1 MAEMCLSA
9 YRARLAAAGY
19 KQYPADVSNDWRED
33 LVEIFSYAA
42 SKGTIKQNVVA
53 RHVIPRLLVLVP
65 RTNEKKA
72 QLVKD
77 FAKHYEDVRNDM
89 VAIDKIMG
97 SGCKTDE
104 YFIMEVREYLNGL
117 HNALAKGE
125 KWRNIISYTPLPL
138 YRLLALCDLIKS
150 SQPYRPLVDLITHIE
165 DVHSWLNPQPEKFA
179 FPTGLVDGVM
189 KTLQEATEDKIAKT
203 TTGPNAQQMAEYRA
217 QKAESL
223 RLQKEEQAR
232 QQESAH
238 LETMQSLQA
247 EKEKLKEQVK
257 SLEMNAAKERAQESV
272 RKSTEATAT
281 AQSEKTYQDQI
292 ANDATE
298 ISRLKTDLTNLTARQ
313 LEKKS
318 DDTFAPSLPA
328 MSGQLGTSFNSS
340 FSSSQT
346 ANSSFSQPQSSLG
359 TSFGSSMNGGSCVQ
373 PLLFGQ
379 ALHYPTLKDDDAP
392 MTDTR
397 GFDVSTHHP
406 TSFSLSDLSGPELR
420 GTGQPN
426 SFNTHIG
433 NGGHSHLLGMSAD
446 DGNFK
451 AACPAYKNGSCALGR
466 TCKLPH
472 TACNFWIQGSCR
484 YGGKCNRSHDPFFLI
499 EATSKGVS
507 RRSPRDDPM
516 VIDSVPVPRPS
527 NFSHANPFS
536 SHPPS
541 TTGGSNPFGGKVMK
555 NGQDLSSQT
564 PPSGSRGIRSL
575 ADRIT
580 RNEKPTSNSSGASAQ
595 QPPPTGPRGSNFL
608 IKGTTKQNQPVSS
621 RSTTSALNMDDNN
634 TSGQQLASST
644 SRGQNAFF
652 DRITKNDHPISHQP
666 QHTTMEMSLDNIIK
680 ASGTRKNNSQV
691 MPPQSETLCRWQMT
705 SPRGC
710 TNADCGFKHDP
721 PKAKSSKTG
730 A

>member
-9 YRARLAAAGY
+9 YKARLAAAGY
-19 KQYPADVSNDWRED
+19 KKYPTDVSNDWRED
-33 LVEIFSYAA
+33 LVEIFSHAA
-42 SKGTIKQNVVA
+42 SKGTIKQNVAA

-72 QLVKD
+72 KLVKD

-89 VAIDKIMG
+89 VAIDKIME

-125 KWRNIISYTPLPL
+125 TWRNIISYTPLPL
-138 YRLLALCDLIKS
+138 YRFLALYDLIKS
-150 SQPYRPLVDLITHIE
+150 SQPYRPLVDLTTHIE
-165 DVHSWLNPQPEKFA
+165 DINSWLNPQPERFA
-179 FPTGLVDGVM
+179 FPTRLVDGVM
-189 KTLQEATEDKIAKT
+189 KTLQEATEDKIEKT
-203 TTGPNAQQMAEYRA
+203 SIGPNAQQMAEYRA
-217 QKAESL
+217 QKAKSL

-232 QQESAH
+232 QQESAR

-272 RKSTEATAT
+272 RKRTEATAT
-281 AQSEKTYQDQI
+281 AQLAKTYQDQI
-292 ANDATE
+292 VNDATE
-298 ISRLKTDLTNLTARQ
+298 ISRLKTDLANLTARQ

-328 MSGQLGTSFNSS
+328 MSGQLGTPLNSS

-346 ANSSFSQPQSSLG
+346 ANSSFSQPQSSSG
-359 TSFGSSMNGGSCVQ
+359 TSFGSSINGGSCGQ

-379 ALHYPTLKDDDAP
+379 ALHCPTLKDDDVP

-406 TSFSLSDLSGPELR
+406 TRFGLSGLSGPGQR

-433 NGGHSHLLGMSAD
+433 NGGHSHPLGMSAG
-446 DGNFK
+446 DGDFK

-466 TCKLPH
+466 NCKLPH
-472 TACNFWIQGSCR
+472 TACNFWIKGSCK
-484 YGGKCNRSHDPFFLI
+484 YGGKCNRSHDPFFLT

-507 RRSPRDDPM
+507 TRSPRDDQM
-516 VIDSVPVPRPS
+516 VIDSAPIPRRS
-527 NFSHANPFS
+527 NFSNANPFS

-541 TTGGSNPFGGKVMK
+541 TTGGSNLFGGKMMK
-555 NGQDLSSQT
+555 NGQNLSSQT
-564 PPSGSRGIRSL
+564 PPSGPRGIRSL

-580 RNEKPTSNSSGASAQ
+580 RNDKPTSTPA
-595 QPPPTGPRGSNFL
+595 
-608 IKGTTKQNQPVSS
+608 
-621 RSTTSALNMDDNN
+621 ALLLN
-634 TSGQQLASST
+634 
-644 SRGQNAFF
+644 SRGRVGLEEA
-652 DRITKNDHPISHQP
+652 IS
-666 QHTTMEMSLDNIIK
+666 
-680 ASGTRKNNSQV
+680 
-691 MPPQSETLCRWQMT
+691 
-705 SPRGC
+705 
-710 TNADCGFKHDP
+710 
-721 PKAKSSKTG
+721 SSKVP
-730 A
+730 